1 MGERAMISM
10 LVEIINVYAQLDL
23 KGHIVKRTYAL
34 NAMCTQHVSMVNV
47 VVVMVTKEMVTNAL
61 KNNVRTAIHMQYA
74 WLENAHALM
83 VGQGMDN
90 IAQEMVQRF
99 QYQVTMILLYVQP
112 AVLHNVK
119 NRAQ

>member
-61 KNNVRTAIHMQYA
+61 K
-74 WLENAHALM
+74 
-83 VGQGMDN
+83 
-90 IAQEMVQRF
+90 EMVQRF